1 MSSITDHVDLVF
13 SEWGKPGSPGCSL
26 AVIRNGEI
34 VYTRG
39 YGMANLELDVPIS
52 PGSIFDIGSTS
63 KQFTALSVLL
73 LARRG
78 LLSLDDPI
86 QKYLPEIPDYGEP
99 ITLRHLMHHT
109 SGIRD
114 YLTLMAIANMPFE
127 NDYQEDVVV
136 DLIARQKALNFT
148 PGDEHLYSNSG
159 YFLLSE
165 IVQRASGQDLRQFA
179 HENIFEPLRMEH
191 THFHNNFKEI
201 VRQRASGYAPRKEG
215 GFEIDMGIFD
225 VLGDGAVYTSVED
238 LFLWDQNFY
247 HNVLDGGGQE
257 LIDQMQT
264 CGVLN
269 NGEKL
274 EYAFGLLVSSYRGLK
289 IVSHGGA
296 WYGYRAQ
303 LLRFPEEHFSVI
315 CLANMGT
322 ISPDL
327 LCKQVADIYLEDRLA
342 PEEAVTAEEGEEKPV
357 SIAYNELMQKVG
369 FYQNEENGSLCEVTA
384 GEDGLCIEVM
394 GETFSTEA
402 VGASR
407 FKAINAPFPIYIQF
421 DKDGG
426 QIDID
431 VARGQVK
438 GTFKKMGSFQM
449 PAQELLA
456 YEGRYFSEELN
467 TSYNLKAAGKTL
479 EISPHSQFMETLKP
493 AIKDLFS
500 AGAVNLKFF
509 RDEGDH
515 LAGFSIN
522 AGRVKDIRFT
532 RK

>member
-1 MSSITDHVDLVF
+1 MSVLTDRVDRVF
-13 SEWGKPGSPGCSL
+13 SEWDKPDSPGCSL
-26 AVIRNGEI
+26 AVIRDGEI
-34 VYTRG
+34 IYKRG
-39 YGMANLELDVPIS
+39 YGMANLELDVPVR
-52 PGSIFDIGSTS
+52 PDSIFDIGSTS
-63 KQFTALSVLL
+63 KQFTAMSVLL
-73 LARRG
+73 LSRRG

-86 QKYLPEIPDYGEP
+86 QKYLPDIPDYGTT
-99 ITLRHLMHHT
+99 ITIRHLIHHT

-127 NDYQEDVVV
+127 NDYQEEVVV

-165 IVQRASGQDLRQFA
+165 IVQRASGEDLRQFA
-179 HENIFEPLRMEH
+179 HENIFEPLGMQH

-201 VRQRASGYAPRKEG
+201 VPQRASGYAPKKEG

-269 NGEKL
+269 NGEQL
-274 EYAFGLLVSSYRGLK
+274 EYAFGLLVSNYQGLK

-303 LLRFPEEHFSVI
+303 LLRFPEQHFSVI

-327 LCKQVADIYLEDRLA
+327 LCKQVADIYLEDQLA
-342 PEEAVTAEEGEEKPV
+342 PEREAGAEEEEEKPV
-357 SIAYNELMQKVG
+357 SVSYDELMKKVG
-369 FYQNEENGSLCEVTA
+369 FYKNEENGSLCEVTA
-384 GEDGLCIEVM
+384 GEDGLSIEAM
-394 GETFSTEA
+394 GETFTMEA
-402 VGASR
+402 VATSR
-407 FKAINAPFPIYIQF
+407 FKAVNAPFPIYIQF
-421 DKDGG
+421 DEDGG
-426 QIDID
+426 QIEVDID
-431 VARGQVK
+431 RGQVK
-438 GTFKKMGSFQM
+438 ATFKKMESFVM
-449 PAQELLA
+449 PAGELLA
-456 YEGRYFSEELN
+456 YEGKYYSEELN
-467 TSYNLKAAGKTL
+467 TTYSLKAMQNNL
-479 EISPHSQFMETLKP
+479 EISPKTEFMEMLKP
-493 AIKDLFS
+493 ANKDLFN

-509 RDEGDH
+509 RDEGDDI
-515 LAGFSIN
+515 AGFSIN
-522 AGRVKDIRFT
+522 AGRVKDIRFM
-532 RK
+532 RQ